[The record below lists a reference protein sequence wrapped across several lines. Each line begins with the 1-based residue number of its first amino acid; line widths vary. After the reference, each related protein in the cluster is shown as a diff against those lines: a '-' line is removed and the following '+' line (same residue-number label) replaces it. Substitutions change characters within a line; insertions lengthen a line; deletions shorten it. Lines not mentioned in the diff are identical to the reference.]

1 MSFISY
7 LRGVVWARCVSAD
20 PGSALSAWAGAGI
33 RFWEPRVTE
42 PLTLELTLDRRDWK
56 KLEALCR
63 RRGDSLKPLGRRGLW
78 WDLGAFL
85 RRPGLMLGLILLIV
99 MMTALP
105 KRVWFLKFEGNTT
118 VSEARLTAAAQEC
131 GLSFFARVP
140 EIKSEEF
147 KNKLVNLLPEIGWA
161 GVEFRG
167 GIATVTVRE
176 QEVRPQIRDRSLPA
190 NVVADR
196 DGIITSMEVLGGQ
209 ALCSVGQGVLEGEL
223 LVSGFVDCET
233 HTQVT
238 QADAEIYALTRRDL
252 TLVTPENWAV
262 KGAAEEKT
270 WSLALILG
278 KRQIKICGKSGILP
292 GTYDKIRTVKMLTLP
307 GGYTLPLGISL
318 ERGTRYRA
326 AEGTAQMPEKA
337 LCNFGRAYLAE
348 QMLAGKILTAEETV
362 TREGGRYVLT
372 GSYTCNEMIAR
383 QMAVEPIEG
392 DAKDD

>member
-7 LRGVVWARCVSAD
+7 LRSVVRVQCVSAD
-20 PGSALSAWAGAGI
+20 PGAALSAWAAAGI

-56 KLEALCR
+56 KLEVLCR
-63 RRGDSLKPLGRRGLW
+63 RRGDSLRSLGRRGLW

-85 RRPGLMLGLILLIV
+85 KRPGLVLGLILLIV
-99 MMTALP
+99 MMTAMP

-118 VSEARLTAAAQEC
+118 VSEARLAAAAQEC

-176 QEVRPQIRDRSLPA
+176 QEVRPRTRDRSLPA
-190 NVVADR
+190 NVVAAR
-196 DGIITSMEVLGGQ
+196 DGIVTSMEVLEGR
-209 ALCSVGQGVLEGEL
+209 ALCGVGQGVLEGEL
-223 LVSGFVDCET
+223 LVSGFVDYET
-233 HTQVT
+233 HTLVT
-238 QADAEIYALTRRDL
+238 QANAEIYALTRRNL
-252 TLVTPENWAV
+252 TLVIPEKWAD
-262 KGAAEEKT
+262 KGAVEEKI
-270 WSLALILG
+270 WSLTLILG
-278 KRQIKICGKSGILP
+278 KSQIKICGKSGILP
-292 GTYDKIRTVKMLTLP
+292 STYDKIRTVKMLTLP

-318 ERGTRYRA
+318 ERGIRYRA
-326 AEGTAQMPEKA
+326 AERRVQMPEEA
-337 LCNFGRAYLAE
+337 LRNFGRAYLMD

-362 TREGGRYVLT
+362 TREGGRYILT
-372 GSYTCNEMIAR
+372 GAYTCNEMIAR
-383 QMAVEPIEG
+383 QKAVEPIEG